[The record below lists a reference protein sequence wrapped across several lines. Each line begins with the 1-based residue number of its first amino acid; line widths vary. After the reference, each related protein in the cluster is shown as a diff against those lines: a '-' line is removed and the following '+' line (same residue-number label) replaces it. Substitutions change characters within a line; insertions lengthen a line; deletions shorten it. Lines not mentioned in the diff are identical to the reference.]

1 MDTVNDLDFAHG
13 AEVEIEVHAPPRHVV
28 QPAGQQLHGQQPPPL
43 RTTLAPGRPL
53 FSQAPTSKLTTRPTV
68 SSSARISA
76 PSGCTLGTASSTP
89 SGPQLDTGLPHGAA
103 AAGVPYSMYS
113 TMAPPGPTALPG
125 GWYQPGSIPSFGQQ
139 LPWPAAYP
147 PLNFPMV
154 CITLI
159 LNMLYP
165 LPYGFGSC
173 LVK

>member
-1 MDTVNDLDFAHG
+1 MDAISDLDFAHG
-13 AEVEIEVHAPPRHVV
+13 AEVEIEVHAPPRSVV
-28 QPAGQQLHGQQPPPL
+28 QHAGLLPPGQQPLQQTPH
-43 RTTLAPGRPL
+43 APGRPF
-53 FSQAPTSKLTTRPTV
+53 FSQTPSTKLTAQPLA
-68 SSSARISA
+68 SSARFSV
-76 PSGCTLGTASSTP
+76 PSTGYTLGTASSTP
-89 SGPQLDTGLPHGAA
+89 SGPQLGTGLPHGAA

-113 TMAPPGPTALPG
+113 TTAPPGPTALPG

-159 LNMLYP
+159 LSVHYP

-173 LVK
+173 LVL